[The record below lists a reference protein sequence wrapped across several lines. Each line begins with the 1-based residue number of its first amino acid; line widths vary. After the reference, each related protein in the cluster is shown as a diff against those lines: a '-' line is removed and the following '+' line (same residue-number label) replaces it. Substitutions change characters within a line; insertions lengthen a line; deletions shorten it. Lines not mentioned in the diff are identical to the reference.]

1 MAVMDSKSHNQIAT
15 LIGDATDRALKAAAK
30 ALAPADGVGAD
41 SVASVVGAV
50 GVTSKRGRGNEER
63 QEGGISK
70 RRKGRDGAVSAAGA
84 AAVGIAIVPYSGSSS
99 SSSTSRSSSSSS
111 GTEDEADDRNRLKT
125 VPKWMGIVEVS
136 CCTVGL
142 SYNLSTCLAMV
153 A

>member
-1 MAVMDSKSHNQIAT
+1 VAVMASKSHNQIAT

-30 ALAPADGVGAD
+30 ALAPADGVGAA
-41 SVASVVGAV
+41 SVASVVGPV
-50 GVTSKRGRGNEER
+50 GLTGKRGRVNEEI
-63 QEGGISK
+63 QEAGSSK
-70 RRKGRDGAVSAAGA
+70 RSKARDGAVRTAGA
-84 AAVGIAIVPYSGSSS
+84 AAVGIVNVPYSGSSS

>member
-1 MAVMDSKSHNQIAT
+1 MAVMASKSHNQIAT

-50 GVTSKRGRGNEER
+50 GVTGKRGRVNEEI
-63 QEGGISK
+63 QEPGSSK
-70 RRKGRDGAVSAAGA
+70 RRKARDAAVRTTGA
-84 AAVGIAIVPYSGSSS
+84 AAVGIAIVDYSGSSS

-111 GTEDEADDRNRLKT
+111 GTEDEADDRRQLKT
-125 VPKWMGIVEVS
+125 VSKWMGTVEVS
-136 CCTVGL
+136 CTVGL
-142 SYNLSTCLAMV
+142 NYNLSTCLAMV

>member
-1 MAVMDSKSHNQIAT
+1 MAVMASKSHNQIAT

-50 GVTSKRGRGNEER
+50 GVTSKRGRGNEEK

-84 AAVGIAIVPYSGSSS
+84 AAVGIAIVPYSSS

-111 GTEDEADDRNRLKT
+111 GTEDEADDRRQLKT
-125 VPKWMGIVEVS
+125 VSKWMGTVEVS
-136 CCTVGL
+136 CTVGL
-142 SYNLSTCLAMV
+142 NYNLSTCLAMV